1 MKIVGGGILGVL
13 GGLLYAF
20 ISFYLLTPV
29 LRKNFVAIAFY
40 GFQGLVFGIV
50 FAALKLITNKIAKE
64 KNLKFISNI
73 AIGAIAGFLSSIHNV
88 AITYYNAVLKS
99 PGFVP
104 DELRINIISELLH
117 FSVGCLLLG
126 LIIGFIIGLFDQK
139 EMINLNK

>member
-1 MKIVGGGILGVL
+1 MKIVGGGILGLL

-88 AITYYNAVLKS
+88 VITYYNAVLKS

-104 DELRINIISELLH
+104 DELRINITSELLH
-117 FSVGCLLLG
+117 FSAGCLLLG
-126 LIIGFIIGLFDQK
+126 LIIGFIIGLFDRK
-139 EMINLNK
+139 EMIN